1 MAEDVDND
9 YYYDEGTVNEQMDE
23 YAVYEKDGQVHVH
36 YKPDDNVIK
45 VDDLAHVFGGQRGEF
60 TEAELAEGEVALYI
74 SNGDGA
80 GAAGDLVMA
89 TGGSSTD
96 EGTNVTESVVN
107 AA

>member
-1 MAEDVDND
+1 MARDAEDD
-9 YYYDEGTVNEQMDE
+9 YYYDEGTLNEQLEDFG
-23 YAVYEKDGQVHVH
+23 VYEKDGRVHIH
-36 YKPDDNVIK
+36 YKPTDNTVSFE
-45 VDDLAHVFGGQRGEF
+45 DLATVLEQRTTF

-74 SNGDGA
+74 ANGDGA

-96 EGTNVTESVVN
+96 EGTAVTENVVN